1 MEKKSVLKKLRRFVD
16 GEADTP
22 FEYFMLFVVIA
33 NAIVLGLETSP
44 QLTVQ
49 YGKCFFVID
58 QICLWIFIIELLLK
72 GKSE

>member
-1 MEKKSVLKKLRRFVD
+1 MTENKSVLTRLRRFVD

-44 QLTVQ
+44 ELTVQ
-49 YGKCFFVID
+49 YGKCSAI
-58 QICLWIFIIELLLK
+58 WKMLLCHRPNL
-72 GKSE
+72 SLDFYN